1 MLRITVE
8 HKYCGCTRVI
18 EGETLI
24 QAFKNSNTNM
34 DVWIVIDIEK
44 RDF

>member
-1 MLRITVE
+1 MLIITVK

-18 EGETLI
+18 EGETLT

-34 DVWIVIDIEK
+34 EVWVVIDIEK

>member
-8 HKYCGCTRVI
+8 HKYCGCTRVN
-18 EGETLI
+18 EGETLT

-34 DVWIVIDIEK
+34 EVWIVVDIEK
-44 RDF
+44 EF